1 MIADPRTV
9 HTAPRLRALGELA
22 VIVTIEPWALS
33 RAHHQAWLA
42 AGLTDDELLHAV
54 MLSAYF
60 GHLNRIADA
69 VAVPLDY
76 IVQLPVPPSDPS
88 VPPFS
93 ASALAVTGRPAIDPA
108 RRPAT
113 LAAIA
118 AWRTYIFDRDAP
130 LSRRQRTVLARWVSH
145 YLGDGN
151 ISSPDDLTAN
161 PIDSALRELA
171 EVVTLAPWQLADAS
185 FSALR
190 RQGFDDAAVFDACAV
205 ASSAGT
211 FSRITV
217 ALTAMG
223 RHAP

>member
-1 MIADPRTV
+1 MIADPRAIHAV
-9 HTAPRLRALGELA
+9 PRLRALGELA
-22 VIVTIEPWALS
+22 VLVTVEPWALS
-33 RAHHQAWLA
+33 RAHHQSWLA
-42 AGLTDDELLHAV
+42 DGLTDEDILHAV

-76 IVQLPVPPSDPS
+76 VVQLAVPAADPS
-88 VPPFS
+88 VPPLAPS
-93 ASALAVTGRPAIDPA
+93 PIAVTGRPAIDPA

-113 LAAIA
+113 MAALA
-118 AWRTYIFDRDAP
+118 AWRTYMFDRDAP
-130 LSRRQRTVLARWVSH
+130 LTRRQRTVIARWVSH
-145 YLGDGN
+145 YLGDGG

-171 EVVTLAPWQLADAS
+171 EVVTLAPWQLVDAS
-185 FSALR
+185 FATLR
-190 RQGFDDAAVFDACAV
+190 GHGFDDAAVFDACAV

-223 RHAP
+223 RHTA

>member
-1 MIADPRTV
+1 M
-9 HTAPRLRALGELA
+9 RALAELA
-22 VIVTIEPWALS
+22 VIVTVEPWALS
-33 RAHHQAWLA
+33 RTHHEAWLA
-42 AGLTDDELLHAV
+42 GGLTDEDILHAI

-76 IVQLPVPPSDPS
+76 VVQLPVPVADPTVPALAPSPI
-88 VPPFS
+88 
-93 ASALAVTGRPAIDPA
+93 AVTGRPAIDPA

-113 LAAIA
+113 VAAIA
-118 AWRTYIFDRDAP
+118 AWRTYVFDRDAP
-130 LSRRQRTVLARWVSH
+130 LSRRQRTVIARWVSH
-145 YLGDGN
+145 YLGDGG

-171 EVVTLAPWQLADAS
+171 EVVTLAPWQLGDAS
-185 FSALR
+185 FATLR
-190 RQGFDDAAVFDACAV
+190 SHGLDDAALFDACAV

-217 ALTAMG
+217 ALAALG
-223 RHAP
+223 RDHA

>member
-1 MIADPRTV
+1 VIADPRSV
-9 HTAPRLRALGELA
+9 HTDPRLRALGELA
-22 VIVTIEPWALS
+22 VLVTLEPWSLS
-33 RAHHQAWLA
+33 SQHHQSWLA
-42 AGLTDDELLHAV
+42 AGLTDDDLLHAI

-76 IVQLPVPPSDPS
+76 IVQLPVPAADPT
-88 VPPFS
+88 VPP
-93 ASALAVTGRPAIDPA
+93 LAPSPVAITGRPAIDPA

-113 LAAIA
+113 TAAIT
-118 AWRTYIFDRDAP
+118 AWRTYMFERDAP
-130 LSRRQRTVLARWVSH
+130 LTRRQRTVLARWVSH
-145 YLGDGN
+145 FLGDGG

-161 PIDSALRELA
+161 PIDTALRELA

-185 FSALR
+185 FTTLR
-190 RQGFDDAAVFDACAV
+190 SHGLDDAALFDACAV

-217 ALTAMG
+217 ALAAMA
-223 RHAP
+223 RDRA